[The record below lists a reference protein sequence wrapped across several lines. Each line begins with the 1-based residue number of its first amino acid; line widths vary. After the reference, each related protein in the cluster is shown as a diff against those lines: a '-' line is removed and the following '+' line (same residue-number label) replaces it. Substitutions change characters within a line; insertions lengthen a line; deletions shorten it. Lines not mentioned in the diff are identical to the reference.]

1 VSAPGIAAPTGA
13 QERRPWWRG
22 WLDAIAAYRHPRVL
36 AMLFLGFSAGL
47 PFMLVFTTL
56 SAWLR
61 ELGIDRTTIGMLSWV
76 GLAYT
81 LKFFWA
87 PVVDRLRLPV
97 LGRFLGRR
105 RSWML
110 LAQIGIA
117 LGLVNIAHT
126 TPVGHLGALA
136 GFALLVAFSSATQD
150 IAIDAWRI
158 EAAPQPMQGVMAAAY
173 QLGYRIAIMVA
184 SAGALWI
191 AADHGFSAAYI
202 AMAAMVGIGIVTT
215 LLIPEPEPRVPTS
228 AMAQEQRVVAW
239 LERNAHLP
247 ASLRDIGAWF
257 TGAVVCPFVDFFSRY
272 GTKLGLLI
280 LVFAASYRL
289 TDFTMGVMANPFYI
303 DVGYTLKEIAA
314 VAKGFGLIASIV
326 GVLIGGVVVAR
337 LGTVRSLVLGSL
349 LVIASN
355 LMFMTLAWTSEPSLA
370 WLALVV
376 SADNLAM
383 GVAGTALIAYLSSL
397 TSPGVH
403 RHAVR
408 TFLLSLRAARQ
419 APHGWIGFRR
429 RSGGLSV
436 VLHLY
441 VHARSAGARAA
452 VVGGPA
458 VASGGERAAPGVVR
472 GVRAGAPA
480 GRLLRGFG
488 AALVCLLSMSIVATA
503 GDAAGSASA
512 AAPKVIAYVTGWSPP
527 VSIDTSRITH
537 VNFAFARIDGQGRVV
552 LPDEASATR
561 LAEIVALKR
570 MAPALRVLISVGG
583 WGAEGFSDAALTDE
597 SRARFAD
604 SAVELMHSQAA
615 DGIDLDWSTPG
626 KARQGYARARRTSGT
641 LHCCSLPCASASMPG
656 RGAIAGPHAT
666 AIC

>member
-1 VSAPGIAAPTGA
+1 MSAPGIAAPAGA

-97 LGRFLGRR
+97 LGRLLGRR

-117 LGLVNIAHT
+117 IGLVNIAHT

-215 LLIPEPEPRVPTS
+215 LLIPEPEPRAPAS
-228 AMAQEQRVVAW
+228 AIAQEQRVVAW

-247 ASLRDIGAWF
+247 A
-257 TGAVVCPFVDFFSRY
+257 FSAGHR
-272 GTKLGLLI
+272 GMVHRRRGLPVRGLLHALRHEARAPHPRI
-280 LVFAASYRL
+280 CRELPAHGLHDGRDGEPVLHRRRL
-289 TDFTMGVMANPFYI
+289 HAQGNCR
-303 DVGYTLKEIAA
+303 GRQ
-314 VAKGFGLIASIV
+314 GLRPDLFDR
-326 GVLIGGVVVAR
+326 GR
-337 LGTVRSLVLGSL
+337 
-349 LVIASN
+349 
-355 LMFMTLAWTSEPSLA
+355 
-370 WLALVV
+370 
-376 SADNLAM
+376 
-383 GVAGTALIAYLSSL
+383 
-397 TSPGVH
+397 PG
-403 RHAVR
+403 RR
-408 TFLLSLRAARQ
+408 RRRGAARDR
-419 APHGWIGFRR
+419 A
-429 RSGGLSV
+429 L
-436 VLHLY
+436 
-441 VHARSAGARAA
+441 AGA
-452 VVGGPA
+452 
-458 VASGGERAAPGVVR
+458 
-472 GVRAGAPA
+472 
-480 GRLLRGFG
+480 
-488 AALVCLLSMSIVATA
+488 
-503 GDAAGSASA
+503 
-512 AAPKVIAYVTGWSPP
+512 
-527 VSIDTSRITH
+527 
-537 VNFAFARIDGQGRVV
+537 GQ
-552 LPDEASATR
+552 S
-561 LAEIVALKR
+561 
-570 MAPALRVLISVGG
+570 
-583 WGAEGFSDAALTDE
+583 
-597 SRARFAD
+597 
-604 SAVELMHSQAA
+604 
-615 DGIDLDWSTPG
+615 
-626 KARQGYARARRTSGT
+626 
-641 LHCCSLPCASASMPG
+641 CS
-656 RGAIAGPHAT
+656 
-666 AIC
+666 